1 MFIGIDVDK
10 AGFEVAVRPTGA
22 SWRVKRD
29 KAGIRSLVKALVK
42 LKAQRVA
49 LESTGGYELELLQA
63 LAAAGLVV
71 FQLNPRRVRD
81 LARGLGR
88 LAKTDQID
96 AGVLAEVAEKIQAAP
111 YVPPSP
117 AEQRLHAL
125 VRRRH
130 QVVADRARETNRL
143 EHAQGE
149 ILASIR
155 RGIAALKREVQRLE
169 ADIRQ
174 ATAASP
180 ALVDRVRVI
189 RTQCGCGKNV
199 SAVMVAGL
207 PELGRLQ
214 RPQITALAGLAAYNC
229 DSGAQRG
236 QRHIYGGREEVR
248 RSLYMASLSASR
260 HDPNLRQFYQGM
272 RARGKAAKLALIA
285 VARKILVRLNARM
298 RDHYKLQ
305 PT

>member
-10 AGFEVAVRPTGA
+10 AGFEVAVRPSGA

-29 KAGIRSLVKALVK
+29 KAGIRGLVRHLVK

-96 AGVLAEVAEKIQAAP
+96 AGVLAEVAEKVQAVP
-111 YVPPSP
+111 YVPPS
-117 AEQRLHAL
+117 AEEQRLHAL
-125 VRRRH
+125 VRRRE
-130 QVVADRARETNRL
+130 QLVTDRVRETNRL

-155 RGIAALKREVQRLE
+155 RGIAALKRELKRL
-169 ADIRQ
+169 DVTIRQ

-180 ALVDRVRVI
+180 VLVQRIRVI
-189 RTQCGCGKNV
+189 QTQCGCGKHV

-229 DSGAQRG
+229 DSGTQRG

-248 RSLYMASLSASR
+248 RGLYMASLSASR
-260 HDPNLRQFYQGM
+260 HDPILKEFYQRL
-272 RARGKAAKLALIA
+272 RARGKAAKVALIA
-285 VARKILVRLNARM
+285 VARRILVRLNARM

-305 PT
+305 TA

>member
-22 SWRVKRD
+22 RWRVPRNKV
-29 KAGIRSLVKALVK
+29 GIRLLTRQLLK

-63 LAAAGLVV
+63 LAAAGLLV
-71 FQLNPRRVRD
+71 FHLNPRRVRD

-96 AGVLAEVAEKIQAAP
+96 AGVLAEVAEKVQAVP
-111 YVPPSP
+111 YVPPSA

-125 VRRRH
+125 VRRRE
-130 QVVADRARETNRL
+130 QLVGDRVRETNRL

-149 ILASIR
+149 IAASIR
-155 RGIAALKREVQRLE
+155 RGIAALKRELLRLE
-169 ADIRQ
+169 EFIRQ

-180 ALVDRVRVI
+180 ELVERVRVI
-189 RTQCGCGKNV
+189 RTQCGCGQHI
-199 SAVMVAGL
+199 SAVMVAAL

-229 DSGAQRG
+229 DSGTQRG

-248 RSLYMASLSASR
+248 RSLYMASVTASR
-260 HDPNLRQFYQGM
+260 HDPILKPFYQGM
-272 RARGKAAKLALIA
+272 RARGKAAKVALIA
-285 VARKILVRLNARM
+285 VARRILVRLNARM

-305 PT
+305 RA

>member
-22 SWRVKRD
+22 HWRVLRN
-29 KAGIRSLVKALVK
+29 KAGIRLLTRQLLK

-96 AGVLAEVAEKIQAAP
+96 AGILAEIAEKVQAVP
-111 YVPPSP
+111 YVPPSA

-125 VRRRH
+125 VRRRE
-130 QVVADRARETNRL
+130 QLVGDRVRETNRL

-155 RGIAALKREVQRLE
+155 RGIAALQRELKRL
-169 ADIRQ
+169 DLTIRQ
-174 ATAASP
+174 VTAASP
-180 ALVDRVRVI
+180 ALVQRISVI
-189 RTQCGCGKNV
+189 RTQCGCGKQV
-199 SAVMVAGL
+199 SAIMVAGL
-207 PELGRLQ
+207 PELGHLQ

-229 DSGAQRG
+229 DSGTQRG

-248 RSLYMASLSASR
+248 RGLYMASLSASR
-260 HDPNLRQFYQGM
+260 HDPVLKEFYQRL
-272 RARGKAAKLALIA
+272 RARGKAAKVALIA

-305 PT
+305 TA